1 MFFHSV
7 EDLQDAEIRLQL
19 KEVREAQP
27 AKKRLPAY
35 YFDICL
41 PDGTK
46 IGNCDLR
53 IGHNEN
59 THIGGN
65 IGYGIYPKW
74 RGHHYA
80 ARACTLL
87 FRLARKHG
95 MNSAIITCDSGNRAS
110 ARTCEIAGGEY
121 IHTEEIPQDHEM
133 YAQGKRQVMI
143 YRFLLKTGE
152 DTDREQQRQTDQKR
166 RTP

>member
-1 MFFHSV
+1 MVFQST
-7 EDLQDAEIRLQL
+7 EDLKDAEIRLRL

-27 AKKRLPAY
+27 AKRRLSAY

-53 IGHNEN
+53 IGHNDR
-59 THIGGN
+59 TRIGGN
-65 IGYGIYPKW
+65 IAYGIYPAW

-80 ARACTLL
+80 AKACALL
-87 FRLARKHG
+87 FRQARKHR
-95 MNSAIITCDSGNRAS
+95 MDFLIITCDPANRAS

-121 IHTEEIPQDHEM
+121 LETAEIPQDDEM
-133 YAQGKRQVMI
+133 YAQGKRQVRI
-143 YRFLLKTGE
+143 YRFDLKKLC
-152 DTDREQQRQTDQKR
+152 TDSRDS
-166 RTP
+166 

>member
-1 MFFHSV
+1 MNPILLSGDDEQKKESRMFFHSV

-19 KEVREAQP
+19 REVREAQP

-80 ARACTLL
+80 AKACALL
-87 FRLARKHG
+87 FRQARKHG
-95 MNSAIITCDSGNRAS
+95 MDSLIITCDPGNRAS

-121 IHTEEIPQDHEM
+121 IQ
-133 YAQGKRQVMI
+133 R
-143 YRFLLKTGE
+143 RFLRIMKCTR
-152 DTDREQQRQTDQKR
+152 RENARL
-166 RTP
+166 